1 MNYDQQIKIGIQP
14 TRTFELRGNR
24 ILNKIDGMDALKQ
37 SISLALNTERYQYPI
52 YSAQYGSE
60 LSTLI
65 GRKKEYIESETERMI
80 KDALLNDDRIT
91 GVENIMF
98 KYENDIVEISFN
110 TIYGE
115 LTYEL

>member
-1 MNYDQQIKIGIQP
+1 MQYDQEIKISIQP

-37 SISLALNTERYQYPI
+37 SISLALNTERYQHAI
-52 YSAQYGSE
+52 YSWQYGSE

-65 GRKKEYIESETERMI
+65 GKRKEYVESETARMI
-80 KDALLNDDRIT
+80 EDALLNDDRIT
-91 GVENIMF
+91 GIENVTF